1 MKLLTIKIT
10 ALAII
15 LFALTDV
22 SCDDL
27 FKDTDYNYQ
36 VPEIQ
41 NDGLKVGTALEAE
54 IDTGYLVNAIKAI
67 KKGKYNE
74 IHSMLIYR
82 KGKLVFEE
90 YFEGHKYQWDAPK

>member
-1 MKLLTIKIT
+1 MKLLTIKII
-10 ALAII
+10 ALVII

-27 FKDTDYNYQ
+27 FKNTDYNYQ
-36 VPEIQ
+36 VPEMQ
-41 NDGLKVGTALEAE
+41 NDGLNVGTAEEAE
-54 IDTGYLVNAIKAI
+54 IDTGYLVHAVKAI

-82 KGKLVFEE
+82 KDKLVFEE
-90 YFEGHKYQWDAPK
+90 YFKGHKYQ